1 MSAAPTEAACWAAI
15 DRCDAAFAADDV
27 NEQMAA
33 LGHSLDVW
41 LAAGYITTADIR
53 TGLLQTNDGR
63 SVLEDVM
70 RCMVELDPELAG
82 GQVDV
87 AMTKMDGRDG
97 LDDAG
102 WGALMLNAYTL
113 ARDELGLDRL
123 MTPELRASLVRL
135 SRGIETRTDLAC
147 LLLHRH
153 AHKPFSPAQG
163 DHAEAWSTAKGARC
177 AAQDILELL
186 GEPIERREGWHLQR
200 GLPQRSGE

>member
-1 MSAAPTEAACWAAI
+1 MSAAPTEAECWAAI
-15 DRCDAAFAADDV
+15 DRCDAALAGGDMNEKLAAI
-27 NEQMAA
+27 
-33 LGHSLDVW
+33 GYGLDTW

-53 TGLLQTNDGR
+53 AGLLETCNGR
-63 SVLEDVM
+63 SVLDDVM
-70 RCMVELDPELAG
+70 LCLIGLDPELAG
-82 GQVDV
+82 GHVDV

-102 WGALMLNAYTL
+102 WGALVLNAYSV
-113 ARDELGLDRL
+113 ARDHLGLDRML
-123 MTPELRASLVRL
+123 TPELRESLVRL

-153 AHKPFSPAQG
+153 AHKQFSPAQA
-163 DHAEAWSTAKGARC
+163 DHAEAWSTSKGARL

-200 GLPQRSGE
+200 GLPHRGDE